1 MEDRRYGKFWGLT
14 RSRVSPV
21 SRVRLGEVLHLRGR
35 CPTGSRS
42 DRCKGGNQ
50 RGPFATMSS
59 HPSPATLDSLVQYTD
74 IQKERIESLLESG
87 FRPLEEYDPMITLW
101 RDVWGKSELCLDATE
116 KIKRDVNKVDD
127 SLINGVVPNEF
138 NVMVLPPAVDRCWEI
153 ISKRGGSLFSSLSRV
168 KDG

>member
-1 MEDRRYGKFWGLT
+1 
-14 RSRVSPV
+14 
-21 SRVRLGEVLHLRGR
+21 
-35 CPTGSRS
+35 
-42 DRCKGGNQ
+42 
-50 RGPFATMSS
+50 MSS